1 MDGEN
6 NADTLKLARKCYD
19 CIIRS
24 RIDNVFIVYEELDEI
39 VEVPY
44 DMAMR
49 KHIINK
55 LIKFF
60 EDIEEYE
67 KCAALLKILKNN

>member
-39 VEVPY
+39 IEVPY

-49 KHIINK
+49 KHIINIVTGK
-55 LIKFF
+55 QIGR
-60 EDIEEYE
+60 
-67 KCAALLKILKNN
+67 AHV